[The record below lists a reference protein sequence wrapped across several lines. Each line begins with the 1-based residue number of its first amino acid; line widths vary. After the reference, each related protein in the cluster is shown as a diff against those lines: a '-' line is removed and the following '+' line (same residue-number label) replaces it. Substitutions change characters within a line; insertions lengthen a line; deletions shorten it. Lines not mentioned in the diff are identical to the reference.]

1 MATERELK
9 KRIRSIKNTSQ
20 ITSALA
26 AISASKA
33 SRSQSQVQATRA
45 YAEKAFEI
53 LNNLASS
60 GAAKEHP
67 LLTTRADIKNT
78 SIVIVTGDRGLAGS
92 YNADV
97 VRLVEHFIATLP
109 HEPELTVIG
118 KKGRDAMIRRR
129 RNVVASFNGIPDN
142 PSTLDISPISRV
154 VVDDYLAGKVD
165 EVFIAYTDFVNMV
178 TRRPVIKQLLPLKP
192 LDLEGMAMAEYVDR
206 VDVIE
211 ATGRDYTYEP
221 AAAQLLDI
229 IVPRFAYLQVYQSIL
244 ESQASEHSARYVA
257 MNNATDNAAVLIED
271 LTLERNKARQTAI
284 TSEILDIVGGAEA
297 LDQS

>member
-67 LLTTRADIKNT
+67 LLTTRPEIKNT
-78 SIVIVTGDRGLAGS
+78 AIIMITSDRGLAGS
-92 YNADV
+92 YNSDV
-97 VRLVEHFIATLP
+97 VRLVEQFIRALP
-109 HEPELTVIG
+109 HEPQLTVVG
-118 KKGRDAMIRRR
+118 KTGRDAMIRRR
-129 RNVVASFNGIPDN
+129 RNVVASFDGIPDN
-142 PSTLDISPISRV
+142 PTPLDISPIARV
-154 VVDDYLAGKVD
+154 IMDDYLAGKVD
-165 EVFIAYTDFVNMV
+165 QVFIAYTDFINMV
-178 TRRPVIKQLLPLKP
+178 VRNPVIKQLLPLKP
-192 LDLEGMAMAEYVDR
+192 LDLEGMAVAEYVDR
-206 VDVIE
+206 VDVAE
-211 ATGRDYTYEP
+211 ATSRDYTYEP

-229 IVPRFAYLQVYQSIL
+229 IVPRFAYLQVFQSVL

-257 MNNATDNAAVLIED
+257 MNNATDNAGALIEA

-297 LDQS
+297 LDQT